1 MSKLKYLLFFFL
13 TSCSLPYLTNT
24 NVSESQN
31 SDLQIKN
38 SFKASGEFTYYEQSS
53 PINGKIN
60 LILDHNDNLWV
71 SVNSLFNLELF
82 RVVLIADTLCLINR
96 IEKNY
101 QKISLND
108 SKNIFN
114 QNLLEKIKNFENTEL
129 EFKGTTF
136 HLFFSEFNDATVPKF
151 PKNII
156 LKKEDKEGV
165 FLKINL
171 NKVQRTNQKI
181 EINIPDSYEKI

>member
-24 NVSESQN
+24 NFSESQN

-38 SFKASGEFTYYEQSS
+38 SLKASGEFTYYEQNP

-82 RVVLIADTLCLINR
+82 RVILIADTLCLINR

-101 QKISLND
+101 QKISIND
-108 SKNIFN
+108 SINIFN
-114 QNLLEKIKNFENTEL
+114 ENILEKIKSFENAKL

-136 HLFFSEFNDATVPKF
+136 QLLFSEFYDNTTRNFQKYNF
-151 PKNII
+151 KKRRQKENFRNQSQQSSKN
-156 LKKEDKEGV
+156 KS
-165 FLKINL
+165 
-171 NKVQRTNQKI
+171 KI
-181 EINIPDSYEKI
+181 EINIPHS

>member
-13 TSCSLPYLTNT
+13 TSCSLPYITNT
-24 NVSESQN
+24 NVNKSQN

-38 SFKASGEFTYYEQSS
+38 SFKASGEFTYYEQNS
-53 PINGKIN
+53 PMNGKIN
-60 LILDHNDNLWV
+60 LIFDYNDNLWV

-82 RVVLIADTLCLINR
+82 RVILTADTLCLISR

-108 SKNIFN
+108 STYTFN
-114 QNLLEKIKNFENTEL
+114 ENLLEKIKNFENTEL

-136 HLFFSEFNDATVPKF
+136 HLFFSEFNDAKF
-151 PKNII
+151 SKLPKNII
-156 LKKEDKEGV
+156 LKKEDKEDI

-171 NKVQRTNQKI
+171 NKAQRTNQKI